1 MIGKLTS
8 RTLTARSTLLL
19 IAVVLLGIPGFL
31 GAVAYYDAARQ
42 PELTFEP
49 VREPSAL
56 DESGPSW
63 QASRDEISEDETGD
77 ETQPVCTDAS
87 ELPSRWLVVGW
98 DGADWQFLLP
108 LLEQGRLPHLESLLR
123 SGSYG
128 TLASIVP
135 TLSPAIWTTVA
146 TGRTPGEHE
155 ILHFY
160 NQRPILERW
169 WQRLTNFG
177 ELDRQLYTNAD
188 RRKRAVWNLMAEHD
202 RSVLVV
208 GFHNTFPVEP
218 VEGVMVS
225 NYLMQDSVAQSM
237 EMDSGG
243 DSGGD
248 GGSGLAAGLVHPQ
261 DQLRQVLDLQREV
274 NARIPDVVD
283 RFASIPDDERND
295 FLRASLRLVPDS
307 DQKPYFL
314 VHAWV
319 FDTIVAEVAEHFLA
333 RSEPDLAMVH
343 FQAADWA
350 SHRFLYYRAPELY
363 EGMDWDATTRERL
376 DTDMDRYRGTVD
388 AFYEYLDRR
397 LGRLLEHR
405 GDDLGVLILSDHGF
419 AADADPDIPGGH
431 DHAPPGMI
439 VLDGPGIRPG
449 QIDGASVY
457 DVLPTLMA
465 SMGLPLADNL
475 VGTPLV
481 QAFCDGV
488 YDPSEQP
495 TVASFG
501 QGTPYVPE
509 ISKPDDLDR
518 ELMQQ
523 LRSLGYID

>member
-1 MIGKLTS
+1 MSGFLTS
-8 RTLTARSTLLL
+8 RSKLLL
-19 IAVVLLGIPGFL
+19 IAAALLAVPGFL

-42 PELTFEP
+42 PQMAFEP

-56 DESGPSW
+56 DELGPSW
-63 QASRDEISEDETGD
+63 TTPAEGEADETGMACD
-77 ETQPVCTDAS
+77 GAS
-87 ELPSRWLVVGW
+87 ELPARWLVVGW

-123 SGSYG
+123 TGSYG

-169 WQRLTNFG
+169 WQRLRNFG

-188 RRKRAVWNLMAEHD
+188 RRKRAVWNLLSEHD

-208 GFHNTFPVEP
+208 GYHNTFPVEP
-218 VEGVMVS
+218 VDGVMVS
-225 NYLMQDSVAQSM
+225 NYLVQDSVGQA
-237 EMDSGG
+237 MDMDPGG
-243 DSGGD
+243 DGG

-261 DQLRQVLDLQREV
+261 DQLRQVLDVQREV
-274 NARIPDVVD
+274 NARVPDVVD
-283 RFASIPDDERND
+283 LFADIPADERND
-295 FLRASLRLVPDS
+295 FLRASRRLDPDA

-319 FDTIVAEVAEHFLA
+319 FDTIVAEAAEQYLARAEH
-333 RSEPDLAMVH
+333 DLTMVH

-350 SHRFLYYRAPELY
+350 SHRFLYYRAPALY
-363 EGMDWDATTRERL
+363 EAMDWDAATRERL
-376 DTDMDRYRGTVD
+376 DADMDRYRGTVD

-405 GDDLGVLILSDHGF
+405 TDDMGVLLLSDHGF
-419 AADADPDIPGGH
+419 AADPDPEIPGGH

-449 QIDGASVY
+449 QIDDASVY
-457 DVLPTLMA
+457 DILPTLVA
-465 SMGLPLADNL
+465 SLGLPLAEDL
-475 VGTPLV
+475 VGAPLV
-481 QAFCDGV
+481 ESFCDAA

-495 TVASFG
+495 TVASYG
-501 QGTPYVPE
+501 QGSSYVPK
-509 ISKPDDLDR
+509 IKKPDDLDQ